1 MQSRDQ
7 TATKAKTQHTHT
19 NITWPRI
26 ERNNAGWKMDVIG
39 RTELSLDSG
48 LALLMV
54 INDTDMS
61 IPRAVICLS
70 PYLTPSRYS
79 TDSEY
84 AEIRQFNARIWW
96 ETGGR
101 EGARTS

>member
-1 MQSRDQ
+1 
-7 TATKAKTQHTHT
+7 
-19 NITWPRI
+19 
-26 ERNNAGWKMDVIG
+26 MDVIG
-39 RTELSLDSG
+39 RTGLSLDSG

-79 TDSEY
+79 TD
-84 AEIRQFNARIWW
+84 
-96 ETGGR
+96 R
-101 EGARTS
+101 E